1 MMTIL
6 ISFAVAG
13 FCALI
18 WANPISIEEKNYET
32 LIHDIL
38 QR

>member
-6 ISFAVAG
+6 IPFAIAG
-13 FCALI
+13 ILALI